1 MKKLAFW
8 PLVFI
13 LGSLNAQKGWEAGVM
28 GGVAYYFGDLN
39 TNYYLGLPN
48 AAGSVLARYNFNERL
63 CFKMAAA
70 YGHIEGDDAL
80 SKNIFERSRN
90 LSFRS
95 PILDGSAN
103 VEFNFLPYFHGSRTE
118 FFTPYVF
125 AGISV
130 FSFNP
135 MAYYQNKWVELRP
148 LGTEG
153 QFKGEEYYAV
163 QPAFS
168 FGGGFKMDINSEW
181 SINIEIAARNAS
193 TDYLDDVSTVYPD
206 MRDLG
211 RQRGNIAVALSDRS
225 VELPPV
231 PGSQIGEE
239 GSQRGNGKENDRY
252 LFLQAGIVRY
262 FGSLRCPDPKGRWR

>member
-1 MKKLAFW
+1 VKKLAFW

-13 LGSLNAQKGWEAGVM
+13 LGSLNAQKGWEAGAM

-39 TNYYLGLPN
+39 TNYSLGLPN
-48 AAGSVLARYNFNERL
+48 AMGSVLARYNFNERL

-70 YGHIEGDDAL
+70 YGHIEGDDAF

-95 PILDGSAN
+95 PILEGSAN

-125 AGISV
+125 AGVSV

-168 FGGGFKMDINSEW
+168 FGGGFKVDISSEW
-181 SINIEIAARNAS
+181 SVNIEIAARNAS

-206 MRDLG
+206 RRDLA

>member
-1 MKKLAFW
+1 VKKLAFW

-13 LGSLNAQKGWEAGVM
+13 LGSLNAQKGWEAGVL

-206 MRDLG
+206 MRDLA

-225 VELPPV
+225 IELPPV